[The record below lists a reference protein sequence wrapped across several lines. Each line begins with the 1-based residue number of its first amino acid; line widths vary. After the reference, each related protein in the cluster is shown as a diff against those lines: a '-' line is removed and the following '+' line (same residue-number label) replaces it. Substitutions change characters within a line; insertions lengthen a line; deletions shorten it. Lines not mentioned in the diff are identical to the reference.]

1 MLESSLSRRPGGGF
15 DSCYKVQD
23 KRSRGMEWTA
33 GKYVSFI
40 ESDAWWMMRNKK
52 YKLHIVFND
61 TL

>member
-23 KRSRGMEWTA
+23 KSSRGMEWTA

-40 ESDAWWMMRNKK
+40 ESDA
-52 YKLHIVFND
+52 
-61 TL
+61 